1 MGFKMKFLKKIPFL
15 ISIYYILFKL
25 KRYVEICRDWQEFK
39 SKSLSS
45 RFAVS
50 RKDRRF
56 YYFDATI
63 TTDFD
68 HHYIYHPAWAARIIA
83 KSKPDLHI
91 DISSSL
97 YFCTIISAFIPV
109 KFYDYRPAKVYLSN
123 LTSDHVDITALPFE
137 DNSIKSLSCMHTVEH
152 IGLGRYGDPI
162 DPNGDLKAIAELKRV
177 LSLGGNLLF
186 VVPVGKDA
194 KIMFNAHRIYT
205 YNQII
210 TLFKDFEL
218 MEYSLITDNS
228 LLKDFIENA
237 DQKSTEQCTYGC
249 GCFWFM
255 KK

>member
-1 MGFKMKFLKKIPFL
+1 MKFLKKIPFFM
-15 ISIYYILFKL
+15 SIYYILFKL
-25 KRYVEICRDWQEFK
+25 KRYVETCRDWREFK
-39 SKSLSS
+39 SKSFSS
-45 RFAVS
+45 RFTVS

-56 YYFDATI
+56 YYFDTTI

-83 KSKPDLHI
+83 KSKPDFHI

-97 YFCTIISAFIPV
+97 YFCTMISAFIPV
-109 KFYDYRPAKVYLSN
+109 KFYDYRPAKIYLSN

-137 DNSIKSLSCMHTVEH
+137 DDSIQSLSCMHTVEH

-210 TLFKDFEL
+210 TFFKDFEL
-218 MEYSLITDNS
+218 VEYALITDNPM
-228 LLKDFIENA
+228 LNDFIENA
-237 DQKSTEQCTYGC
+237 DQKLTEQCTYGC